1 MEVMLSTGID
11 IGTSTT
17 QVIFS
22 KLYVEN
28 TANMFSAP
36 HMKIVN
42 KEIIYKSKIYFTPL
56 KSITEINA
64 DELAKIVEFEYQS
77 AGISFSKVDTGAVI
91 ITGET
96 ARKQNA
102 ANVLDKLSAMAGD
115 FVVTAAGPDLESVL
129 SGRGSGAEK
138 LSKEKHKCI
147 ANFDIGGGTTNISV
161 FFAGRLLGVACLDI
175 GGRLIKITDG
185 KIDYIFPK
193 IKKLAAENGM
203 EIAEGDV
210 VEEEIIRNISELMA
224 KCLLSA
230 IEKTEID
237 KWKYLYTN
245 DGKPLNIIEQIS
257 GITFSGG
264 VAEFIYK
271 QAPNN
276 LFAYNDIGIFL
287 GNSVKNLF
295 AAKTTI
301 YLPKE
306 TIRATVVGAGTY
318 TTELSGSTIVY
329 DEILLPVKNLPVLQ
343 IEKNEEENE
352 KLLLAALEQ
361 KQAFFAEHDNFAI
374 ALNGS
379 SYSNFKQIQRLA
391 KILLQGTTA
400 ARINKKLPLIVVTQ
414 SDIAKALGNAL
425 KIFAPGQKLI
435 SIDGIKTQMGDYIDI
450 GCPVEHQV
458 LPVVVKTLIFNQ

>member
-42 KEIIYKSKIYFTPL
+42 KEIIYKSQIYFTPL
-56 KSITEINA
+56 KSMVEIDA
-64 DELAKIVEFEYQS
+64 DKLAGIVECEYKS
-77 AGISFSKVDTGAVI
+77 AGISFSEVDTGAVI

-102 ANVLDKLSAMAGD
+102 ANVLDKLSVMAGD

-129 SGRGSGAEK
+129 SGRGAGAEK
-138 LSKEKHKCI
+138 LSKGKHKCI
-147 ANFDIGGGTTNISV
+147 ANLDIGGGTTNISV
-161 FFAGRLLGVACLDI
+161 FFDGRLLGVACLDI
-175 GGRLIKITDG
+175 GGRLIKINDG

-193 IKKLAAENGM
+193 IKKIAWENGIK
-203 EIAEGDV
+203 IAEGDL
-210 VEEEIIRNISELMA
+210 VEEEKIRNISELMA

-230 IEKTEID
+230 VEKTQID
-237 KWKYLYTN
+237 KWEYLYTN
-245 DGKPLNIIEQIS
+245 DGKPLNIAEKIT

-271 QAPNN
+271 EVPEN
-276 LFAYNDIGIFL
+276 LFAYEDIGIYL
-287 GNSVKNLF
+287 GDAVKKIFSDKNE
-295 AAKTTI
+295 I

-329 DEILLPVKNLPVLQ
+329 DEVLLPLKNLPVLQ

-352 KLLLAALEQ
+352 ALFLTALQ
-361 KQAFFAEHDNFAI
+361 KKQAFFEEHDNFAI
-374 ALNGS
+374 AFDGS
-379 SYSNFKQIQRLA
+379 GYSNFKQIQQLA
-391 KILLQGTTA
+391 KMLLEGTAKT
-400 ARINKKLPLIVVTQ
+400 RINKKQPLIVVTQ

-425 KIFAPGQKLI
+425 KIFAPEQKLV
-435 SIDGIKTQMGDYIDI
+435 SIDGIKTQLGDYIDI